1 MAIRSKIRYQVR
13 LSITALSSSFTGLM
27 ISRVCFFFRYS
38 IFPVYHTLLK
48 VTPCVNTFA
57 EDAITGQNLACS
69 SRSRSGFLQV
79 ARLTV
84 LCCSTLCALA
94 NCVLRYL
101 GEKRISRRCYVVRR
115 TVIARCSD
123 RSKTLSTNVSGGKKR
138 CVK

>member
-1 MAIRSKIRYQVR
+1 MAIRFQDQVSGTSFDNGAIFKFHWIDDFTSLILFDTR
-13 LSITALSSSFTGLM
+13 LFLFITHCNVAQ
-27 ISRVCFFFRYS
+27 
-38 IFPVYHTLLK
+38 
-48 VTPCVNTFA
+48 CVNTFA
-57 EDAITGQNLACS
+57 EDAITGQKLACS

-84 LCCSTLCALA
+84 FCCSTLCALP

-123 RSKTLSTNVSGGKKR
+123 RSKTLSTNAPGGKKR